1 MTIPA
6 LTDVLAQIEAAG
18 GFGDGV
24 DFGSFRPLDALTD
37 PGISSDDRE
46 SATLVLL
53 CELAESVDNATW
65 KEAVASALG
74 RRLRQFLGSSG
85 VITHESAI
93 QAFFAD
99 ESAFFAELNS
109 VYAKVVGK

>member
-1 MTIPA
+1 MWARAPQENTIKTQSKTQSRTLPR
-6 LTDVLAQIEAAG
+6 LLLGAA
-18 GFGDGV
+18 
-24 DFGSFRPLDALTD
+24 S
-37 PGISSDDRE
+37 
-46 SATLVLL
+46 LVLL

-85 VITHESAI
+85 VITHESAVH
-93 QAFFAD
+93 AFFAG